1 MYLPIHPTNCS
12 RSYNKDED
20 SSKSRKIPRLVKSL
34 SVSPPLSPR
43 SDSIIPVS
51 TCEHGTD
58 SLISLSPRL
67 DSMQDES
74 TSFPLHPSDMIARSD
89 NDCEERSIPEGFE
102 AHFSPVEDKANVLPS
117 LTITTSSSPLLANTT
132 IERQL
137 NSASPTSPI
146 SCNEQWSLGLS
157 EAEKRASIVLH
168 AKKKFNVN
176 PKKGIDLLAQSGF
189 FSFSPPEAQEIARFL
204 AGESDDRLSK
214 TAMGD
219 YLGSG

>member
-1 MYLPIHPTNCS
+1 
-12 RSYNKDED
+12 
-20 SSKSRKIPRLVKSL
+20 
-34 SVSPPLSPR
+34 
-43 SDSIIPVS
+43 
-51 TCEHGTD
+51 
-58 SLISLSPRL
+58 
-67 DSMQDES
+67 
-74 TSFPLHPSDMIARSD
+74 
-89 NDCEERSIPEGFE
+89 
-102 AHFSPVEDKANVLPS
+102 
-117 LTITTSSSPLLANTT
+117 
-132 IERQL
+132 
-137 NSASPTSPI
+137 
-146 SCNEQWSLGLS
+146 LS